1 LPKNIKSKLKKE
13 TYEWLNAL
21 VYAIIFGT
29 IIRLF
34 VFETMM
40 VPTPSMVPTIQVLD
54 RLFIEKI
61 TYDYTEPK
69 IGDIIV
75 FWTPFVDTNA
85 QKQLGAFDRFMDFFA
100 PKEFDGHVKYVK
112 RLVGTPGDTLE
123 LIPDTKI
130 WNRIKTEEDFEVPYW
145 LKKIIDYYGNID
157 SIPSSVKNSVAQL
170 YVNGK
175 IPEGFENR
183 YYYID
188 GIFASKNYYKFM
200 AYPEKYSSEIYRTY
214 NELRKPMFDLGA
226 FRYYNKSLKYTEYYE
241 KYLSKL
247 DLDKIFIE
255 KNGRVKIVLPE
266 GFYFFMGD
274 NTTESFDS
282 RYFGIVPGKNII
294 GRPFLRI
301 WPYSRFGSVK

>member
-1 LPKNIKSKLKKE
+1 MSLSLKSKIKKE
-13 TYEWLNAL
+13 TYEWVNAL
-21 VYAIIFGT
+21 VYAVIFGT

-61 TYDYTEPK
+61 TYDYSKPK
-69 IGDIIV
+69 LGDIIV
-75 FWTPFVDTNA
+75 FWTPFVDKSA
-85 QKQLGAFDRFMDFFA
+85 QKQLGAFDKFMDLFA
-100 PKEFDGHVKYVK
+100 PKKFDGHVKYVK
-112 RLVGTPGDTLE
+112 RLVGVPGDTLE
-123 LIPDTKI
+123 LVPDSKI
-130 WNRIKTEEDFEVPYW
+130 WEKLKSDKDFTPPYW
-145 LKKIIDYYGNID
+145 LKKIIDYYNGVENV
-157 SIPSSVKNSVAQL
+157 PSSVKNSVAQL

-188 GIFASKNYYKFM
+188 GIFASKDYYKFM
-200 AYPEKYSSEIYRTY
+200 AYPEKYSSDIYRAY
-214 NELRKPMFDLGA
+214 SEIRKPMFDLGA
-226 FRYYNKSLKYTEYYE
+226 FRYYNKTLDYTKYYE
-241 KYLSKL
+241 SVLSKL
-247 DLDKIFIE
+247 DLNKVFVEE
-255 KNGRVKIVLPE
+255 KGRVKINLPD

-282 RYFGIVPGKNII
+282 RYFGIVPEENII

-301 WPYSRFGSVK
+301 WPYNRFGSVK

>member
-1 LPKNIKSKLKKE
+1 MKKE
-13 TYEWLNAL
+13 TYEWINAL
-21 VYAIIFGT
+21 IYAVIFGT

-40 VPTPSMVPTIQVLD
+40 VPTPSMVPTIKELD

-61 TYDYTEPK
+61 TYDYKEPQK
-69 IGDIIV
+69 GDIIV
-75 FWTPFVDTNA
+75 FWTPFVDKSA
-85 QKQLGAFDRFMDFFA
+85 EKKLGPFDKFMDSFA
-100 PKEFDGHVKYVK
+100 PKEFNGHVKYVK

-123 LIPDTKI
+123 LIPDTEIWEKI
-130 WNRIKTEEDFEVPYW
+130 KNDKDFQLPYW
-145 LKKIIDYYGNID
+145 LEKIINYYGGAD
-157 SIPSSVKNSVAQL
+157 KVPKSVKDSVARL

-188 GIFASKNYYKFM
+188 GIFASKNYYKYM
-200 AYPEKYSSEIYRTY
+200 AYPERYSSDIYREFT
-214 NELRKPMFDLGA
+214 ELRKPMFDLGA
-226 FRYYNKSLKYTEYYE
+226 FRYYNKTLDYTAYYE
-241 KYLSKL
+241 KYLA
-247 DLDKIFIE
+247 KIDYNKYFIE
-255 KNGRVKIVLPE
+255 ENGHVKIILPE

-301 WPYSRFGSVK
+301 WPLSRFGSVK